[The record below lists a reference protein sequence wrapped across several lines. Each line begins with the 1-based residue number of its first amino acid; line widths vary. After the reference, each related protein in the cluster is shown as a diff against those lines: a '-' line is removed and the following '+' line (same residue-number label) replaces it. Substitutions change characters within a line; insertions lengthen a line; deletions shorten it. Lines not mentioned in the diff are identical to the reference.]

1 MKRLETDED
10 RDRMKKALTG
20 VTQTTEGIPV
30 SDVRRAL
37 SPVRNIA

>member
-1 MKRLETDED
+1 
-10 RDRMKKALTG
+10 LTG